1 MTKYKNS
8 NINEKLDIPDELME
22 IYRRPPES
30 RTQNNINYLY
40 QECKKLKFFQ
50 NLIQTNEKSQ
60 LMIRE
65 ILSRVEFS
73 MFSKGKIIYSYN
85 DPIINMLFVFEGE
98 INVYKR
104 QAIQKVSSKKFFISP
119 NRSVLLSISL

>member
-119 NRSVLLSISL
+119 KKSPEKKKF